1 MILSSALSKKTG
13 AWYTVT
19 HLPYTSFEGMF
30 LGFFQGQSRCALVL
44 YGWEYTEEIVRVI
57 PAIKVIFPLCP
68 FQLTLQLITPFGFIH
83 PSQQK
88 RSHLYNTQKPCLH
101 KYLYILGPCPHLIC
115 YCLHDLIALL
125 ISSSTTTKISHSDH
139 SALHTSLYCKIQTYP
154 VMLGRKALWD
164 FHAQMSERFILMM
177 MSHSPHS

>member
-13 AWYTVT
+13 AWYTVS

-30 LGFFQGQSRCALVL
+30 FFQGQSQCALVL
-44 YGWEYTEEIVRVI
+44 YGDILKRLLEWFQQSRLSS
-57 PAIKVIFPLCP
+57 LCVP
-68 FQLTLQLITPFGFIH
+68 FSSPYSSSPHLASSTPHIRKDPTYITH
-83 PSQQK
+83 
-88 RSHLYNTQKPCLH
+88 RSLV
-101 KYLYILGPCPHLIC
+101 YINICTFRAPCPHLIC
-115 YCLHDLIALL
+115 YRLHDLIALL
-125 ISSSTTTKISHSDH
+125 ISSSTTKISRSDH

-177 MSHSPHS
+177 THSPHS